1 MTEYISMIV
10 TRPIALLLPPSSSC
24 SMPAACCAA
33 ELVSD
38 VANGGQILLD
48 EPTFLLI
55 KDSLTV
61 LGTVNDAG
69 FDDSMLQQ
77 LLQAKVVG
85 RLQEQLACY
94 CRL

>member
-1 MTEYISMIV
+1 V
-10 TRPIALLLPPSSSC
+10 L
-24 SMPAACCAA
+24 AAAAAAFCTA

-38 VANGGQILLD
+38 VASGGQILLD

-77 LLQAKVVG
+77 LLHAKVVG

>member
-1 MTEYISMIV
+1 
-10 TRPIALLLPPSSSC
+10 
-24 SMPAACCAA
+24 
-33 ELVSD
+33 VSD

-61 LGTVNDAG
+61 LGTVSDSG

>member
-1 MTEYISMIV
+1 LICG
-10 TRPIALLLPPSSSC
+10 LLL
-24 SMPAACCAA
+24 AA

-85 RLQEQLACY
+85 RLQEQLAC
-94 CRL
+94 CGRL